1 MITNIFSHLKYEA
14 KEFTSQPNV
23 LILLYFIDI
32 FYGEITNAQKNIS
45 SNTFEFTSV
54 TKLVI
59 DSMKNFPGLTLSKI
73 GFQQKL
79 IETDHVIID
88 LSIYYS
94 PLVIAQITEKTISC
108 SIAIYSYRLGN
119 VPHSSLEKL
128 HSRFCLKYQFLKEFY
143 QWSNVKSIHI
153 KTQQRELGIIFCLK
167 FFYSLRWI
175 I

>member
-1 MITNIFSHLKYEA
+1 M
-14 KEFTSQPNV
+14 

-32 FYGEITNAQKNIS
+32 FYEEITNARKNIS
-45 SNTFEFTSV
+45 SNTFQFTSV

-59 DSMKNFPGLTLSKI
+59 DSMKNFRGLTLSKI

-94 PLVIAQITEKTISC
+94 LLFIAQITEKTISC
-108 SIAIYSYRLGN
+108 SITVYSYRLGN
-119 VPHSSLEKL
+119 VQHSSLGKL
-128 HSRFCLKYQFLKEFY
+128 HSRFYLTYQFLKEFS
-143 QWSNVKSIHI
+143 QWSNVQSIHI

-167 FFYSLRWI
+167 LFLFI
-175 I
+175 TINNI